1 MKGVRNPPFS
11 PVASLAVSEIVVI
24 AGLSG
29 AGRSTVANNLEDLGW
44 YKIDNVPL
52 ALVPLVAELPSA
64 AGGKYERMVIV
75 LGTPGHDEVIPAL
88 AEVRHSGV
96 RVRIVFLE
104 AASSVLVRRYENT
117 RRPHPYAMTKSVV
130 DAIEDERRALEEVKA
145 EADIVIDTTNL
156 NVHQLRD
163 RIVDLF
169 GNESPRV
176 GMQTRVLSFG
186 YKHGLPIDVDIVID
200 CRFLP
205 NPHWVDELRPK
216 TGLDQ
221 SVVGY
226 VMRQASTAPFLE
238 HLERLLSLVMPQFV
252 QEGKSYLTIAFGCT
266 GGHHRSVVIAE
277 QVATMLRRLGYHPTV
292 THRDIDN

>member
-1 MKGVRNPPFS
+1 M
-11 PVASLAVSEIVVI
+11 SEIVVI

-75 LGTPGHDEVIPAL
+75 LGTTGHDEVIPAL
-88 AEVRHSGV
+88 AEVRQSGV

-169 GNESPRV
+169 ANESPRV

-216 TGLDQ
+216 TGLDEA
-221 SVVGY
+221 VVAY
-226 VMRQASTAPFLE
+226 VMGQASTVPFLE
-238 HLERLLSLVMPQFV
+238 RLERLLSLVMPQFV
-252 QEGKSYLTIAFGCT
+252 QEGKSYLTVAFGCT

-277 QVATMLRRLGYHPTV
+277 QVAAMLRRLGYDPTV
-292 THRDIDN
+292 AHRDIDN

>member
-1 MKGVRNPPFS
+1 
-11 PVASLAVSEIVVI
+11 VSEIVVI
-24 AGLSG
+24 AGMSG

-44 YKIDNVPL
+44 YKIDNVPP
-52 ALVPLVAELPSA
+52 ALVPLVAELPIA
-64 AGGKYERMVIV
+64 ARGKYERMVIV
-75 LGTPGHDEVIPAL
+75 LGTTGHDEVIPAL
-88 AEVRHSGV
+88 AEVRQSGV

-104 AASSVLVRRYENT
+104 AATSALVRRYENT
-117 RRPHPYAMTKSVV
+117 RRPHPYASTKSVV
-130 DAIEDERRALEEVKA
+130 DAIEDERRALEAVKA

-169 GNESPRV
+169 GNESSRA
-176 GMQTRVLSFG
+176 GMQTRVVSFG

-216 TGLDQ
+216 TGLDD
-221 SVVGY
+221 SVAAY
-226 VMRQASTAPFLE
+226 VMGQASTAPFLE
-238 HLERLLSLVMPQFV
+238 RLERLLNLVMPQFV

-277 QVATMLRRLGYHPTV
+277 QVAAMLRRMGYDPTV
-292 THRDIDN
+292 SHRDIDN

>member
-1 MKGVRNPPFS
+1 
-11 PVASLAVSEIVVI
+11 VSEIVVV

-44 YKIDNVPL
+44 YKIDNVPP

-75 LGTPGHDEVIPAL
+75 LGATGHDEVIPML
-88 AEVRHSGV
+88 AAVRHSGV

-117 RRPHPYAMTKSVV
+117 RRPHPFSNTMSVV
-130 DAIEDERRALEEVKA
+130 DAIEDERRALEDVKA
-145 EADIVIDTTNL
+145 EADVVIDTTDL

-163 RIVDLF
+163 RVVDLF
-169 GNESPRV
+169 ANESPRV
-176 GMQTRVLSFG
+176 GMQTRVMSFG
-186 YKHGLPIDVDIVID
+186 YKHGLPLDTDLVID

-205 NPHWVDELRPK
+205 NPHWVEDLRPQ
-216 TGLDQ
+216 TGLDAP
-221 SVVGY
+221 VRDY
-226 VMRQASTAPFLE
+226 VMGQPVTAEFLDE
-238 HLERLLSLVMPQFV
+238 LTSLLELLLPAYVA
-252 QEGKSYLTIAFGCT
+252 EGKSYLTLALGCT

-277 QVATMLRRLGYHPTV
+277 EIAARLSERGYDPKV
-292 THRDIDN
+292 SHRDIGR

>member
-1 MKGVRNPPFS
+1 
-11 PVASLAVSEIVVI
+11 
-24 AGLSG
+24 
-29 AGRSTVANNLEDLGW
+29 
-44 YKIDNVPL
+44 
-52 ALVPLVAELPSA
+52 VPLVAELPSA

-75 LGTPGHDEVIPAL
+75 LGTTGHDEVIPAL

-130 DAIEDERRALEEVKA
+130 EAIEDERRALEEVKA

-169 GNESPRV
+169 ANESPRV

-216 TGLDQ
+216 TGLDEA
-221 SVVGY
+221 VVAY
-226 VMRQASTAPFLE
+226 VMGQASTVPFLE
-238 HLERLLSLVMPQFV
+238 RLERLLSLVMPQFV
-252 QEGKSYLTIAFGCT
+252 QEGKSYLTLAFGCT

-277 QVATMLRRLGYHPTV
+277 QVATMLRRLGYDPTV
-292 THRDIDN
+292 SHRDIDN

>member
-1 MKGVRNPPFS
+1 M
-11 PVASLAVSEIVVI
+11 SEIVVI

-75 LGTPGHDEVIPAL
+75 LGTTGHDEVIPAL

-130 DAIEDERRALEEVKA
+130 EAIEDERRALEEVKA

-169 GNESPRV
+169 ANESPRV

-205 NPHWVDELRPK
+205 NPHWVDELRSK

-221 SVVGY
+221 AVVGY
-226 VMRQASTAPFLE
+226 VMRQVSTGPFLE

-277 QVATMLRRLGYHPTV
+277 QVAATLRRLGYDPTV
-292 THRDIDN
+292 THRDIDD

>member
-1 MKGVRNPPFS
+1 M
-11 PVASLAVSEIVVI
+11 SEIVVI

-75 LGTPGHDEVIPAL
+75 LGTTGHEEVVPAL
-88 AEVRHSGV
+88 AEVRHGGV
-96 RVRIVFLE
+96 RVRIVFLD

-200 CRFLP
+200 CRFLS

-221 SVVGY
+221 AVVAY
-226 VMRQASTAPFLE
+226 VMGQASTVPFLE
-238 HLERLLSLVMPQFV
+238 RLERLLSLVMPQFV

-277 QVATMLRRLGYHPTV
+277 QVATMLRRLGYDPTV

>member
-1 MKGVRNPPFS
+1 
-11 PVASLAVSEIVVI
+11 LAVSEIVVV

-44 YKIDNVPL
+44 YKIDNVPP

-75 LGTPGHDEVIPAL
+75 LGATGHDEVIPML
-88 AEVRHSGV
+88 AAVRHSGV

-117 RRPHPYAMTKSVV
+117 RRPHPFSNTMSVV
-130 DAIEDERRALEEVKA
+130 DAIEDERRALEDVKA
-145 EADIVIDTTNL
+145 EADVVIDTTDL

-163 RIVDLF
+163 RVVDLF
-169 GNESPRV
+169 ANESPRV
-176 GMQTRVLSFG
+176 GMQTRVMSFG
-186 YKHGLPIDVDIVID
+186 YKHGLPLDVDIVID

-216 TGLDQ
+216 TGLDEA
-221 SVVGY
+221 VVSY
-226 VMRQASTAPFLE
+226 VMGQTSTVPFLE
-238 HLERLLSLVMPQFV
+238 RLERLLGLVMPQFV
-252 QEGKSYLTIAFGCT
+252 VEGKSYLTIAFGCT

-277 QVATMLRRLGYHPTV
+277 QVAAQLRRLGYEPTV
-292 THRDIDN
+292 THRDIDH

>member
-1 MKGVRNPPFS
+1 M
-11 PVASLAVSEIVVI
+11 SEIVVI

-75 LGTPGHDEVIPAL
+75 LGTTGHDEVIPAL

-130 DAIEDERRALEEVKA
+130 EAIEDERRALEEVKA

-169 GNESPRV
+169 ANESPRV

-216 TGLDQ
+216 TGLDEA
-221 SVVGY
+221 VVAY
-226 VMRQASTAPFLE
+226 VMGQASTVPFLE
-238 HLERLLSLVMPQFV
+238 RLERLLSLVMPQFV
-252 QEGKSYLTIAFGCT
+252 QEGKSYLTLAFGCT

-277 QVATMLRRLGYHPTV
+277 QVAAMLRRLGYDPTV
-292 THRDIDN
+292 AHRDIDN

>member
-1 MKGVRNPPFS
+1 M
-11 PVASLAVSEIVVI
+11 SEIVVI

-75 LGTPGHDEVIPAL
+75 LGTTGHEEVIPAL
-88 AEVRHSGV
+88 ADVRHSGV

-117 RRPHPYAMTKSVV
+117 RRPHPFAMTKSVV

-145 EADIVIDTTNL
+145 EADIVIDTTDL

-169 GNESPRV
+169 GHESPRV
-176 GMQTRVLSFG
+176 GMHTRVLSFG

-216 TGLDQ
+216 SGLDPA
-221 SVVGY
+221 VAAY
-226 VMRQASTAPFLE
+226 VMGQPATAPFLE
-238 HLERLLSLVMPQFV
+238 RLERLLSLVMPQFV

-266 GGHHRSVVIAE
+266 GGHHRSVVITE
-277 QVATMLRRLGYHPTV
+277 QVAAMLRRLGYDPTV
-292 THRDIDN
+292 AHRDIHN

>member
-1 MKGVRNPPFS
+1 M
-11 PVASLAVSEIVVI
+11 SEIVVI

-75 LGTPGHDEVIPAL
+75 LGTTGHEEVIPAL

-117 RRPHPYAMTKSVV
+117 RRPHPYAMAKSVV

-169 GNESPRV
+169 GNESPRA
-176 GMQTRVLSFG
+176 GMQTRVVSFG

-200 CRFLP
+200 CRFLA

-216 TGLDQ
+216 TGLDEA
-221 SVVGY
+221 VVTY
-226 VMRQASTAPFLE
+226 VMGQASTVPFLE
-238 HLERLLSLVMPQFV
+238 RLERLLSLVMPQFV
-252 QEGKSYLTIAFGCT
+252 QEGKSYLTVAFGCT

-277 QVATMLRRLGYHPTV
+277 QVAAMLRRLGYDPTV
-292 THRDIDN
+292 AHRDIDN

>member
-1 MKGVRNPPFS
+1 
-11 PVASLAVSEIVVI
+11 VSEIVVI
-24 AGLSG
+24 AGMSG

-44 YKIDNVPL
+44 YKIDNVPP
-52 ALVPLVAELPSA
+52 ALVPLVAELPMA
-64 AGGKYERMVIV
+64 ARGKYERMVIV
-75 LGTPGHDEVIPAL
+75 LGSTGHDEVLPAL
-88 AEVRHSGV
+88 AEVRQSGV

-104 AASSVLVRRYENT
+104 AASAALVRRYENT
-117 RRPHPYAMTKSVV
+117 RRPHPYSATTSVL
-130 DAIEDERRALEEVKA
+130 DAIEDERRALEAVKA

-169 GNESPRV
+169 GHESPRA
-176 GMQTRVLSFG
+176 GMQTRVMSFG

-205 NPHWVDELRPK
+205 NPHWVDELRPQS
-216 TGLDQ
+216 GLDEE
-221 SVVGY
+221 VVAY
-226 VMRQASTAPFLE
+226 VMGQTSTGPFLE
-238 HLERLLSLVMPQFV
+238 RLERLLSLVMPQFV

-277 QVATMLRRLGYHPTV
+277 QVAAMLRRMGYEPAV
-292 THRDIDN
+292 SHRDIDN

>member
-1 MKGVRNPPFS
+1 M
-11 PVASLAVSEIVVI
+11 SEIVVI

-75 LGTPGHDEVIPAL
+75 LGTTGHEEVIPAL

-117 RRPHPYAMTKSVV
+117 RRPHPFAMTKSVV

-216 TGLDQ
+216 TGLDEA
-221 SVVGY
+221 VAAY
-226 VMRQASTAPFLE
+226 VMGQPATAPFLE
-238 HLERLLSLVMPQFV
+238 RLERLLSLVMPQFV

-277 QVATMLRRLGYHPTV
+277 QVSAMLQRLGYDPTV
-292 THRDIDN
+292 AHRDIHN

>member
-1 MKGVRNPPFS
+1 M
-11 PVASLAVSEIVVI
+11 SEIVVI

-75 LGTPGHDEVIPAL
+75 LGTTGHDEVIPAL
-88 AEVRHSGV
+88 AEVRNSGV

-145 EADIVIDTTNL
+145 EADVVIDTTNL

-169 GNESPRV
+169 ANESPRV

-205 NPHWVDELRPK
+205 NPHWVDELRPQ
-216 TGLDQ
+216 TGLDDA
-221 SVVGY
+221 VAAY
-226 VMRQASTAPFLE
+226 VMGQAATAPFLDR
-238 HLERLLSLVMPQFV
+238 LERLLSLVMPQFV

-277 QVATMLRRLGYHPTV
+277 QVAAMLRRLGYDPTV
-292 THRDIDN
+292 AHRDIHN

>member
-1 MKGVRNPPFS
+1 M
-11 PVASLAVSEIVVI
+11 SEIVVI

-75 LGTPGHDEVIPAL
+75 LGTTGHEEVIPAL

-117 RRPHPYAMTKSVV
+117 RRPHPFAMTKSVV

-216 TGLDQ
+216 TGLDEA
-221 SVVGY
+221 VAAY
-226 VMRQASTAPFLE
+226 VMGQPATAPFLE
-238 HLERLLSLVMPQFV
+238 RLERLLSLVMPQFV

-277 QVATMLRRLGYHPTV
+277 QVSVMLQRLGYDPTV
-292 THRDIDN
+292 AHRDIHN

>member
-1 MKGVRNPPFS
+1 M
-11 PVASLAVSEIVVI
+11 SEIVVI

-29 AGRSTVANNLEDLGW
+29 AGRSSVANNLEDLGW

-75 LGTPGHDEVIPAL
+75 LGTTGHDEVIPTL
-88 AEVRHSGV
+88 TEVRHSGV

-145 EADIVIDTTNL
+145 EADIVIDTTDL

-163 RIVDLF
+163 RIVGLF
-169 GNESPRV
+169 GDESPRT

-216 TGLDQ
+216 TGLDEA
-221 SVVGY
+221 VVAY
-226 VMRQASTAPFLE
+226 VMSQTSTVPFLE
-238 HLERLLSLVMPQFV
+238 RLERLLSLVMPQFV
-252 QEGKSYLTIAFGCT
+252 QEGKSYLTVAFGCT

-277 QVATMLRRLGYHPTV
+277 QVAAMLRRLGYDPTV
-292 THRDIDN
+292 AHRDIAN

>member
-1 MKGVRNPPFS
+1 
-11 PVASLAVSEIVVI
+11 VSEIVVI

-44 YKIDNVPL
+44 YKIDNVPP

-75 LGTPGHDEVIPAL
+75 LGTTGHDEVIPVL
-88 AEVRHSGV
+88 AAVRHGGV
-96 RVRIVFLE
+96 RVRIVFLD

-117 RRPHPYAMTKSVV
+117 RRPHPFALTKSVV
-130 DAIEDERRALEEVKA
+130 DAIEDERLALEEVKA

-186 YKHGLPIDVDIVID
+186 YKHGLPIDVDMVID
-200 CRFLP
+200 CRFLA
-205 NPHWVDELRPK
+205 NPHWVDELRPL
-216 TGLDQ
+216 TGRDEA
-221 SVVGY
+221 VVAY
-226 VMRQASTAPFLE
+226 VMGQASTAPFLE
-238 HLERLLSLVMPQFV
+238 RLERLLGLVMPQFV
-252 QEGKSYLTIAFGCT
+252 LEGKSYLSIAFGCT
-266 GGHHRSVVIAE
+266 GGRHRSVVIAE
-277 QVATMLRRLGYHPTV
+277 QVAAMLRRFGYEPTV
-292 THRDIDN
+292 EHRDIDQTSEAATG

>member
-1 MKGVRNPPFS
+1 M
-11 PVASLAVSEIVVI
+11 SEIVVI

-44 YKIDNVPL
+44 YKIDNVPP
-52 ALVPLVAELPSA
+52 ALVPVVAELPSA

-75 LGTPGHDEVIPAL
+75 LGATGHDEVIPML
-88 AEVRHSGV
+88 AGVRHSGV
-96 RVRIVFLE
+96 GVRIVFLE

-117 RRPHPYAMTKSVV
+117 RRPHPFSSTKSVV
-130 DAIEDERRALEEVKA
+130 DAIEDERRALEDVKA
-145 EADIVIDTTNL
+145 EADVVIDTTNL
-156 NVHQLRD
+156 NVHQLRE

-169 GNESPRV
+169 ANESPRV
-176 GMQTRVLSFG
+176 GMQTRVMSFG

-216 TGLDQ
+216 TGLDEA
-221 SVVGY
+221 VVSY
-226 VMRQASTAPFLE
+226 VMGQTSTVPFLE
-238 HLERLLSLVMPQFV
+238 RLERLLSLVMPLFV
-252 QEGKSYLTIAFGCT
+252 MEGKAYLTVAFGCT

-277 QVATMLRRLGYHPTV
+277 QVATQLRRLGYEPTV
-292 THRDIDN
+292 THRDIDH

>member
-1 MKGVRNPPFS
+1 
-11 PVASLAVSEIVVI
+11 VSEIVVI
-24 AGLSG
+24 AGMSG

-44 YKIDNVPL
+44 YKIDNVPP
-52 ALVPLVAELPSA
+52 ALVPLVAELPTA

-75 LGTPGHDEVIPAL
+75 LGTTANDEVLPAL
-88 AEVRHSGV
+88 TEVRQSGV

-104 AASSVLVRRYENT
+104 AANAALVRRYENT
-117 RRPHPYAMTKSVV
+117 RRPHPYSSAKSVL
-130 DAIEDERRALEEVKA
+130 DAIEDERRALEAVKA
-145 EADIVIDTTNL
+145 EADIVIDTTDL

-169 GNESPRV
+169 GNESPRA
-176 GMQTRVLSFG
+176 GMQTRVVSFG

-216 TGLDQ
+216 TGLDDA
-221 SVVGY
+221 VVAY
-226 VMRQASTAPFLE
+226 VMGQSSTGPFLE
-238 HLERLLSLVMPQFV
+238 RLERLLSLVMPQFV
-252 QEGKSYLTIAFGCT
+252 QEGKSYLTVAFGCT

-277 QVATMLRRLGYHPTV
+277 QVAAMLRRMGYDPAV
-292 THRDIDN
+292 SHRDIAN

>member
-1 MKGVRNPPFS
+1 M
-11 PVASLAVSEIVVI
+11 SEIVVI

-75 LGTPGHDEVIPAL
+75 LGTTGHDEVIPAL

-117 RRPHPYAMTKSVV
+117 RRPHPYSMTKSVV

-145 EADIVIDTTNL
+145 EADIVIDTTDL
-156 NVHQLRD
+156 NVHQLRE
-163 RIVDLF
+163 RIVELF
-169 GNESPRV
+169 ANESPRV
-176 GMQTRVLSFG
+176 GMHTRVLSFG

-216 TGLDQ
+216 TGLDEA
-221 SVVGY
+221 VVSY
-226 VMRQASTAPFLE
+226 VMGQASTAPFLDR
-238 HLERLLSLVMPQFV
+238 LERLLSLVMPQFV
-252 QEGKSYLTIAFGCT
+252 QEGKSYLTVAFGCT

-277 QVATMLRRLGYHPTV
+277 QVAGMLRRLGYEPTV
-292 THRDIDN
+292 AHRDIDN

>member
-1 MKGVRNPPFS
+1 
-11 PVASLAVSEIVVI
+11 
-24 AGLSG
+24 
-29 AGRSTVANNLEDLGW
+29 
-44 YKIDNVPL
+44 
-52 ALVPLVAELPSA
+52 
-64 AGGKYERMVIV
+64 MVIV
-75 LGTPGHDEVIPAL
+75 LGTTGHEEVIPAL

-117 RRPHPYAMTKSVV
+117 RRPHPYAMAKSVV

-169 GNESPRV
+169 GNESPRA
-176 GMQTRVLSFG
+176 GMQTRVVSFG

-216 TGLDQ
+216 TGLDEA
-221 SVVGY
+221 VVAY
-226 VMRQASTAPFLE
+226 VMGQASTAPFLE
-238 HLERLLSLVMPQFV
+238 RLERLLSLVMPQFV
-252 QEGKSYLTIAFGCT
+252 QEGKSYLTVAFGCT

-277 QVATMLRRLGYHPTV
+277 QVAAMLRRLGYDPTV
-292 THRDIDN
+292 AHRDISN

>member
-1 MKGVRNPPFS
+1 M
-11 PVASLAVSEIVVI
+11 SEIVVI

-75 LGTPGHDEVIPAL
+75 LGTTGHDEVIPTL
-88 AEVRHSGV
+88 TEVRHSGV

-145 EADIVIDTTNL
+145 EADIVIDTTDL

-163 RIVDLF
+163 RIVGLF
-169 GNESPRV
+169 GNESPRT

-216 TGLDQ
+216 TGLDEA
-221 SVVGY
+221 VAAY
-226 VMRQASTAPFLE
+226 VMSQTSTVPFLE
-238 HLERLLSLVMPQFV
+238 RLERLLSLVMPQFV
-252 QEGKSYLTIAFGCT
+252 QEGKSYLTVAFGCT

-277 QVATMLRRLGYHPTV
+277 QVAAMLRRLGYDPTV
-292 THRDIDN
+292 AHRDIAN